1 VSERTEID
9 PYSAEGGAYRWA
21 LKMTGI
27 ALAVIAAVSVP
38 VVAELRTADA
48 IWSALA
54 GIAVAAVSGMVTQ
67 GAMLIAH
74 RREPTVFASIVAGA
88 WLTKMAIIV
97 VGILALSRVPGIDRP
112 SFAGVA
118 MVGILVTVGID
129 VWAVMKARVPYVIPR
144 SKSKES

>member
-1 VSERTEID
+1 MADDNE
-9 PYSAEGGAYRWA
+9 AESGAYRWA

-38 VVAELRTADA
+38 VVAALRGSDA

-54 GIAVAAVSGMVTQ
+54 GVAVAAVSGMVTQ
-67 GAMLIAH
+67 GAMVIAH
-74 RREPTVFASIVAGA
+74 RREPTAFAGIVAGS
-88 WLTKMAIIV
+88 WLAKMVVIV
-97 VGILALSRVPGIDRP
+97 VGILALSRVSGIDRP
-112 SFAGVA
+112 SFALVA

-144 SKSKES
+144 SNSKDS